1 MAALNKAI
9 SERRF
14 KQARGFIT
22 SGVNVNSKCE
32 KGNTALIQ
40 LCFLDKDSLAI
51 SIATSLLKRGAKIDA
66 TNTNGLSA
74 LSTAVLSHK
83 ENIVALFLEE
93 AGNFDMNSKDKK
105 GKTALFHAASIGNL
119 NILKLLIN
127 ALRKYQLSVDVT
139 DNLGMTP
146 LMQACINGNVDCANY
161 LIKEGNASVN
171 IRDKKYRR
179 TALEWAKIKG
189 ILGRVLLVHNEV
201 NVNDQENG
209 MKEKQRK
216 DEKWEKEITKENTG
230 GSYRVQFRRI
240 FQAYECQLTA
250 SFKPGKQPKPKVL
263 QPTAEE
269 GSSVKTLTVRSR
281 HFFKGKSSYRLL
293 NRMSLEKTLIRR
305 SSHRMF
311 QRSHSVTDLTV
322 KDLQSAVKL
331 VNSPSSQRSHSA
343 RFGRTRQGSEG
354 QNAVRTSPAS
364 STSVFIETSE

>member
-105 GKTALFHAASIGNL
+105 GKTALFHAASIGNI

-127 ALRKYQLSVDVT
+127 ALRKYQLSVDVA

-146 LMQACINGNVDCANY
+146 LMQACINGNVDCANC

-179 TALEWAKIKG
+179 TALEWAKVKG

-209 MKEKQRK
+209 MKEKQKK
-216 DEKWEKEITKENTG
+216 DEKWEKEIAKENKG

-263 QPTAEE
+263 QPTADE
-269 GSSVKTLTVRSR
+269 GSSMKTFVRSR
-281 HFFKGKSSYRLL
+281 QFFKGKSTYRLL

-305 SSHRMF
+305 SSHRVF
-311 QRSHSVTDLTV
+311 QRSHSVTDLTG
-322 KDLQSAVKL
+322 KDLKSAVKL

-343 RFGRTRQGSEG
+343 RFRRARQVSEG
-354 QNAVRTSPAS
+354 QNAARTSPAS

>member
-14 KQARGFIT
+14 KQARRFIT
-22 SGVNVNSKCE
+22 SGVNVNTKCE

-66 TNTNGLSA
+66 TDTNGLSA
-74 LSTAVLSHK
+74 LSMAVLSQK

-93 AGNFDMNSKDKK
+93 AGNFDMNSQDKK

-119 NILKLLIN
+119 NILKLLIT
-127 ALRKYQLSVDVT
+127 ALRKYQLGVDVA

-146 LMQACINGNVDCANY
+146 LMEACISGNVHCANY

-189 ILGRVLLVHNEV
+189 ILERVLLVHIEV
-201 NVNDQENG
+201 NVNDHENG

-216 DEKWEKEITKENTG
+216 DEKWEKEIGKKNTG

-263 QPTAEE
+263 RPTADE
-269 GSSVKTLTVRSR
+269 GSGVKAFVRSR
-281 HFFKGKSSYRLL
+281 HFLKGKSSYRLL

-305 SSHRMF
+305 SSHQMF

-322 KDLQSAVKL
+322 KDLKSSVKN
-331 VNSPSSQRSHSA
+331 VNPSTSQRSHSA
-343 RFGRTRQGSEG
+343 RFRR
-354 QNAVRTSPAS
+354 AR
-364 STSVFIETSE
+364 

>member
-22 SGVNVNSKCE
+22 SGVSVNSKCE

-105 GKTALFHAASIGNL
+105 GKTALFHAASIGNI

-127 ALRKYQLSVDVT
+127 ALRKYQLSVDVA

-189 ILGRVLLVHNEV
+189 ILGRVLLVHNEG

-216 DEKWEKEITKENTG
+216 SEKWEKEIAKENAG
-230 GSYRVQFRRI
+230 RSYRDQFRRI

-263 QPTAEE
+263 QPTADERS
-269 GSSVKTLTVRSR
+269 GVKTFVRSR
-281 HFFKGKSSYRLL
+281 QFFKGKSTYRLL

-311 QRSHSVTDLTV
+311 QRSHSVTDLTG
-322 KDLQSAVKL
+322 KDLKSAVKL

-343 RFGRTRQGSEG
+343 RFRTARQVSEG
-354 QNAVRTSPAS
+354 QNAIRTSPSS
-364 STSVFIETSE
+364 STPVFIETSE

>member
-127 ALRKYQLSVDVT
+127 ALRKYQLSVDVV

-146 LMQACINGNVDCANY
+146 LMQACINENVDCANY

-171 IRDKKYRR
+171 IKDKKYRR

-209 MKEKQRK
+209 MKEEQRK
-216 DEKWEKEITKENTG
+216 SEKWETEIAKENTG
-230 GSYRVQFRRI
+230 GSYRDQFRRI

-263 QPTAEE
+263 QPTADE
-269 GSSVKTLTVRSR
+269 GSSVKTFVRSR
-281 HFFKGKSSYRLL
+281 QFFKGKSTYRLL

-311 QRSHSVTDLTV
+311 QRSHSVTDLTG
-322 KDLQSAVKL
+322 KDLKTSVKL
-331 VNSPSSQRSHSA
+331 VNSPTSQRSHSA
-343 RFGRTRQGSEG
+343 RFRRARQ
-354 QNAVRTSPAS
+354 V
-364 STSVFIETSE
+364 

>member
-105 GKTALFHAASIGNL
+105 GKTALFHAASIGNI

-127 ALRKYQLSVDVT
+127 ALRKYQLSVDVA

-146 LMQACINGNVDCANY
+146 LMQACINGKVDCANY

-179 TALEWAKIKG
+179 TALEWAKVKG
-189 ILGRVLLVHNEV
+189 ILGRVLLVHSEV
-201 NVNDQENG
+201 NVTDQENG

-216 DEKWEKEITKENTG
+216 DEKWEKEITKDNTG

-263 QPTAEE
+263 QPTADE
-269 GSSVKTLTVRSR
+269 GSGVKTFVRSR
-281 HFFKGKSSYRLL
+281 QFFKGKSTYRLL

-311 QRSHSVTDLTV
+311 QRSHSVTDLTG
-322 KDLQSAVKL
+322 KDLKSAVKL

-343 RFGRTRQGSEG
+343 RFRTARQVSEG
-354 QNAVRTSPAS
+354 
-364 STSVFIETSE
+364 